1 MRVVAVHARLAL
13 WAQSLIAFVYRNGVV
28 REIVYDTDWVSL
40 DAEMERPFAE
50 SLQKQ
55 AEEMMA
61 GEVVLKEAVPAGS
74 QR

>member
-1 MRVVAVHARLAL
+1 
-13 WAQSLIAFVYRNGVV
+13 
-28 REIVYDTDWVSL
+28 
-40 DAEMERPFAE
+40 MERPFAE

-61 GEVVLKEAVPAGS
+61 GEVVLREAVPVAS